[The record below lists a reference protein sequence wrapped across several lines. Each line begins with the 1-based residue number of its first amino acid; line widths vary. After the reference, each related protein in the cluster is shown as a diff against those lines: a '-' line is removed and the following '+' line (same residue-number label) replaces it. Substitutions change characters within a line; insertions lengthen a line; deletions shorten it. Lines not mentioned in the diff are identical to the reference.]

1 MKNLYHAC
9 YVCSKATIHSDSFS
23 VNPGETS
30 SCLLSF
36 LWIIKSREQNPS
48 FLFRHKTIV
57 LVRIWVSVIQ
67 LLYGRVCKL
76 SQDPDVFGERKY
88 HSGGRCW
95 NKGIRLKDRPDLS
108 APSTC
113 KKKKCLYV
121 LVLIE
126 ITASDPSK
134 DTGPFLEMQEQEAGQ
149 RLKKV
154 DCVKEEL
161 RIFITCRTILN

>member
-1 MKNLYHAC
+1 M
-9 YVCSKATIHSDSFS
+9 
-23 VNPGETS
+23 
-30 SCLLSF
+30 
-36 LWIIKSREQNPS
+36 
-48 FLFRHKTIV
+48 
-57 LVRIWVSVIQ
+57 
-67 LLYGRVCKL
+67 
-76 SQDPDVFGERKY
+76 
-88 HSGGRCW
+88 GGSANYLRTQRSLE
-95 NKGIRLKDRPDLS
+95 NANITVEAAVGTKGFRLKDRPDLS

-134 DTGPFLEMQEQEAGQ
+134 DTGPFLEMQDQEAGQ